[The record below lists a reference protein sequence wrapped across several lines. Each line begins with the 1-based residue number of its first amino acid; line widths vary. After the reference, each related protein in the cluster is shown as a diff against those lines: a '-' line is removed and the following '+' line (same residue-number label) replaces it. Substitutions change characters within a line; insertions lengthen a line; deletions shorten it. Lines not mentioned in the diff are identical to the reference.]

1 MRIKIDIMNLLKLIY
16 AWSVHLLT
24 SLGAVFGVLAII
36 FAIKAVES
44 NIIGATDYYYL
55 NLQLSIYSIIITIFI
70 DSIDGS
76 LARFVDIKKIA
87 PFDGALLDNIID
99 FLTFAIVPCIWIYVA
114 NIVPESWVIPVIVM
128 ITIASS
134 YQFCQPN
141 AKTDDHFFVG
151 FPSYW
156 NIIVIYMLC
165 FQTSQIA
172 NLTVLIIL
180 AISSFVPVKYIYL
193 SRTDYISNKSIVK
206 SMTFAFAILTAVCT
220 VIAIMFYPQ
229 KTPTPIMFEVYAF
242 MVFYVLFSLKLTIKP
257 VGFKNN

>member
-1 MRIKIDIMNLLKLIY
+1 MNLLKLIY

-44 NIIGATDYYYL
+44 NVIGSTDYYYL
-55 NLQLSIYSIIITIFI
+55 NLQLSIYAIIVTIFI
-70 DSIDGS
+70 DSVDGS
-76 LARFVDIKKIA
+76 FARLVDIKKIA

-114 NIVPESWVIPVIVM
+114 KIVPESWVIPVIVM

-156 NIIVIYMLC
+156 NIIIIYMLC
-165 FQTSQIA
+165 FQTSQVA
-172 NLTVLIIL
+172 NLIVLTFL
-180 AISSFVPVKYIYL
+180 AILSFVPVKYIYL

-206 SMTFAFAILTAVCT
+206 TMTFTFAILTAVCT
-220 VIAIMFYPQ
+220 VIAIMYYPQ
-229 KTPTPIMFEVYAF
+229 KTPAPIMFEIYTF
-242 MVFYVLFSLKLTIKP
+242 MIFYVLFSLKLTIVP
-257 VGFKNN
+257 IEAQNN